1 MTRESKK
8 VGQVPILPHIGTYS
22 LFIGY
27 SQLLRQNELPSMRE
41 KLCGVAVLFKNRLSG
56 PSKAAN
62 CKSSRKRNYR
72 AEGDMMRVGTWAAHC
87 RSTPW
92 FEVGGLAMMVAIV
105 KLKSI
110 GQRIIT
116 KFPLITIHCISSR
129 LVQNTSNPILLVV

>member
-27 SQLLRQNELPSMRE
+27 SQPLRQNELPSMTE

-62 CKSSRKRNYR
+62 CKSPGKRNYR
-72 AEGDMMRVGTWAAHC
+72 GDGDLSAGTWAAHC

-116 KFPLITIHCISSR
+116 KFPLLTIHCISSR